1 MERKVTAAKKKQIAG
16 RQRFCCSANV
26 EGYKCPLDKKPFDES
41 GYEIDHI
48 VELCKGGSNEDANL
62 QALCIMCHRVKT
74 SRLQIA
80 SKPKAVKP
88 KAEKPKEAKS
98 KAEKPTKTWNGIPI
112 IDPHTLISKPKEA
125 KLNYYDAP
133 LFTDRSKV
141 NMLSMYEGLMDSDS
155 D

>member
-16 RQRFCCSANV
+16 KQRFCCSANV

-48 VELCKGGSNEDANL
+48 VELCKGGSNEDSNL

-74 SRLQIA
+74 SRLQMA
-80 SKPKAVKP
+80 PKPKAAKPKVAKP
-88 KAEKPKEAKS
+88 KAEEPSRMWK
-98 KAEKPTKTWNGIPI
+98 GVPI
-112 IDPHTLISKPKEA
+112 IDPHSRSSKEVKPKL
-125 KLNYYDAP
+125 LNYYEAP

-141 NMLSMYEGLMDSDS
+141 NMLSMYDGLMDSDS

>member
-16 RQRFCCSANV
+16 KQRFCCSANV

-48 VELCKGGSNEDANL
+48 VELCKGGSNEDSNL

-74 SRLQIA
+74 SRLQMA
-80 SKPKAVKP
+80 PKPKAAKPKAVKP
-88 KAEKPKEAKS
+88 KVA
-98 KAEKPTKTWNGIPI
+98 KPT
-112 IDPHTLISKPKEA
+112 EA
-125 KLNYYDAP
+125 GLNYYDAP

-141 NMLSMYEGLMDSDS
+141 NLLSMYDGLMDSDS